1 LQADACQR
9 VSESETDARGASA
22 QRMISLST
30 LLLAMLCAAILSVA
44 ARRLPVPSAVPLPD
58 RWHRTTTPV
67 TGGVALFGAFALVL
81 APSFA
86 SGAVDR
92 RYLPL
97 VVGAGAAFLLGLWDD
112 VHSIEARRKLAG
124 QVLIALFVASAGLHP
139 DWLPAWAGIPI
150 ACLILVGSMNSFNL
164 LDNMDGLAAG
174 TAAIAAIGLALVG
187 GLVPG
192 SGSSVV
198 AAALAGACLGFLP
211 FNYRPRRPAAL
222 FMGDSGSHMLGFA
235 LGGLALLASPGGAGG
250 AAAAVA
256 APLLILALPVLD
268 TGLVMLVR
276 FAEGRPVWQGGRDH
290 SSHRLVYHGMGERRA
305 VALLLGIAVNCTMT
319 AIALVILQDVLLTV
333 VVAAATFAALI
344 AFASQ
349 LIVIRER
356 ADGRAIT
363 LVHDNLERVEV
374 RDVDVG

>member
-1 LQADACQR
+1 M
-9 VSESETDARGASA
+9 T
-22 QRMISLST
+22 SLAT
-30 LLLAMLCAAILSVA
+30 LILAICSAAILSA
-44 ARRLPVPSAVPLPD
+44 AVLRLPGPRAVPLPN
-58 RWHRTTTPV
+58 RWHRTVTPV
-67 TGGVALFGAFALVL
+67 TGGIALFGAFMIALQP
-81 APSFA
+81 AFFSA
-86 SGAVDR
+86 AVDR

-97 VVGAGAAFLLGLWDD
+97 VLGAAAAFALGLWDD
-112 VHSIEARRKLAG
+112 AASLGVRYKFAG
-124 QVLIALFVASAGLHP
+124 QLAIGLGAAIAGVRP
-139 DWLPAWAGIPI
+139 DWLPIWVGIPA
-150 ACLILVGSMNSFNL
+150 ACLILLASMNSFNL

-174 TAAIAAIGLALVG
+174 TAAIAACGLALVG

-192 SGSSVV
+192 SGSPVV

-276 FAEGRPVWQGGRDH
+276 FSEGRPLWQGGRDH
-290 SSHRLVYHGMGERRA
+290 SSHRLVYSGMGERRA
-305 VALLLGIAVNCTMT
+305 VAVLLGIALNCTAT
-319 AIALVILQDVLLTV
+319 AIALVILQDLLLIA
-333 VVAAATFAALI
+333 VAVGATLAALV

-349 LIVIRER
+349 LVVIDEEPGRLVEFER
-356 ADGRAIT
+356 ST
-363 LVHDNLERVEV
+363 LEP
-374 RDVDVG
+374 VGEQDANVG

>member
-1 LQADACQR
+1 M
-9 VSESETDARGASA
+9 T
-22 QRMISLST
+22 SLTT
-30 LLLAMLCAAILSVA
+30 LLLAICGAAILSASV
-44 ARRLPVPSAVPLPD
+44 RRLPGPRAFPLPD
-58 RWHRTTTPV
+58 RWHRTVTPV
-67 TGGVALFGAFALVL
+67 TGGIALFGAFVL
-81 APSFA
+81 AMQPAFL

-97 VVGAGAAFLLGLWDD
+97 VLGAGAAFALGLWDD
-112 VHSIEARRKLAG
+112 AASIGVRNKLAG
-124 QVLIALFVASAGLHP
+124 QLAIGLGAAIAGVRP
-139 DWLPAWAGIPI
+139 DWLPLWAGIPVACVILI
-150 ACLILVGSMNSFNL
+150 ASMNSFNL

-174 TAAIAAIGLALVG
+174 TAAIAACGLALVA

-222 FMGDSGSHMLGFA
+222 FMGDSGSHLLGFS

-276 FAEGRPVWQGGRDH
+276 FSEGRPLWQGGRDH
-290 SSHRLVYHGMGERRA
+290 SSHRLVYNGMGERRA
-305 VALLLGIAVNCTMT
+305 VAVLLGITVNCTLT
-319 AIALVILQDVLLTV
+319 AIALVILQDLLLTAL
-333 VVAAATFAALI
+333 AAGATLAGLI

-349 LIVIRER
+349 LVVTEQPGQVMGL
-356 ADGRAIT
+356 DGSA
-363 LVHDNLERVEV
+363 LGRVEA
-374 RDVDVG
+374 RDAEVV

>member
-1 LQADACQR
+1 M
-9 VSESETDARGASA
+9 VSLATLGLAIFSA
-22 QRMISLST
+22 AVLS
-30 LLLAMLCAAILSVA
+30 AAV
-44 ARRLPVPSAVPLPD
+44 RRLPIPSAEPLPD
-58 RWHRTTTPV
+58 RWHRTITPV
-67 TGGVALFGAFALVL
+67 TGGIALFATFVAVLV
-81 APSFA
+81 PSFF
-86 SGAVDR
+86 SGAVDV

-97 VVGAGAAFLLGLWDD
+97 VLGAAAAFLLGLWDD
-112 VHSIEARRKLAG
+112 VKSIDARTKFAG
-124 QVLIALFVASAGLHP
+124 QVLIALFAASSGLYS

-150 ACLILVGSMNSFNL
+150 ACAILVGSMNSFNL

-305 VALLLGIAVNCTMT
+305 VALLLGITVNCTMT
-319 AIALVILQDVLLTV
+319 AIALVILQDVLLTA
-333 VVAAATFAALI
+333 VVAAATLAALI

-349 LIVIRER
+349 LVVITER
-356 ADGRAIT
+356 APIMVVPDE
-363 LVHDNLERVEV
+363 LDPVEV
-374 RDVDVG
+374 RDAEVG

>member
-1 LQADACQR
+1 MTSLATLVAATCC
-9 VSESETDARGASA
+9 AAL
-22 QRMISLST
+22 ISLD
-30 LLLAMLCAAILSVA
+30 
-44 ARRLPVPSAVPLPD
+44 ARRLPGPRAVPLPD
-58 RWHRTTTPV
+58 RWHRTVTPAS
-67 TGGVALFGAFALVL
+67 GGIALFGAFLLALQPGL
-81 APSFA
+81 FSH
-86 SGAVDR
+86 AVHRD
-92 RYLPL
+92 YLPL
-97 VVGAGAAFLLGLWDD
+97 ILGTGAAFALGLWDD
-112 VHSIEARRKLAG
+112 VRRIGARNKFVAQLA
-124 QVLIALFVASAGLHP
+124 IALAAAIAGVRP
-139 DWLPAWAGIPI
+139 DWLPLWAAIPV
-150 ACLILVGSMNSFNL
+150 ACLILVASMNSFNL

-174 TAAIAAIGLALVG
+174 TAAIAALGLALVA

-276 FAEGRPVWQGGRDH
+276 FSEGRPVWQGGRDH
-290 SSHRLVYHGMGERRA
+290 SSHRLVYSGMGEGRA
-305 VALLLGIAVNCTMT
+305 VAVLLGIAVNCTAT
-319 AIALVILQDVLLTV
+319 AIALVILQDMLLIA
-333 VVAAATFAALI
+333 VAAGATLAALV

-349 LIVIRER
+349 LVVITEQPGGVVDFEPTAFER
-356 ADGRAIT
+356 
-363 LVHDNLERVEV
+363 LEERNAK
-374 RDVDVG
+374 VG